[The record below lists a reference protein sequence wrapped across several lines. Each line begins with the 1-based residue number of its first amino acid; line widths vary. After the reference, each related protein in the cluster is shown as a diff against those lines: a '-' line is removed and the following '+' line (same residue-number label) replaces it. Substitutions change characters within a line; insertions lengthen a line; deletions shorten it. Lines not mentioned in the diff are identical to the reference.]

1 MQNHEEEGTGV
12 ATIDREVAV
21 SAAESTAAIQVDR
34 LTKSFQRANGTTVT
48 PIDDVTL
55 TIDRGEF
62 LVLLGPSGCG
72 KTTLLRCVA
81 GLETPDSGSI
91 DIGGR
96 RVFGRNGSRS
106 VTVPPE
112 RRGLGM
118 IFQSYAL
125 WPHLTVA
132 RNVAY
137 PLEAAKVPKAERR
150 ERVAQALDLVGVS
163 EVSEQL
169 PGRLSGGQQQRVA
182 LARALVGEPELIL
195 FDEPLSNVDA
205 KVREELRLHL
215 LEMQR
220 RIGFTAVYVTHDQ
233 VEAMELADR
242 IAVLRDGKIAQLD
255 APAVVYDRPV
265 SRYVAKF
272 IGTANELTAE
282 VVERD
287 AATVTVSLP
296 GVLDRTRVPAPTGRQ
311 PAIGERVHIIWR
323 PERTLIAD
331 TAEGELGII
340 LEGECLLGRY
350 LGAFGETIVSLRDG
364 TDVRVVASRPL
375 AHERGSGLRLAVA
388 AADLRVFAEESDE

>member
-1 MQNHEEEGTGV
+1 MTIEQDRV
-12 ATIDREVAV
+12 AAPVR
-21 SAAESTAAIQVDR
+21 TAAVR
-34 LTKSFQRANGTTVT
+34 VEHLVKRFRRANGSTVT

-55 TIDRGEF
+55 SIEQGEF

-72 KTTLLRCVA
+72 KTTLLRCIA
-81 GLETPDSGSI
+81 GLETPDGGTI
-91 DIGGR
+91 DLAGR
-96 RVFGRNGSRS
+96 RVVDRTGARS

-137 PLEAAKVPKAERR
+137 PLEAAKVPKAERA
-150 ERVAQALDLVGVS
+150 ERVARALELVGVS
-163 EVSEQL
+163 EVAGQL

-182 LARALVGEPELIL
+182 LARALVAEPGLIL

-242 IAVLRDGKIAQLD
+242 IAVLRDGRIAQLD
-255 APAVVYDRPV
+255 VPDAIYDRPA
-265 SRYVAKF
+265 SRYVATF
-272 IGTANELTAE
+272 IGGANEVIAD
-282 VVERD
+282 VVARD
-287 AATVTVSLP
+287 GDALTVSAP
-296 GVLDRTRVPAPTGRQ
+296 GVLDRAVVPAPATGRR
-311 PAIGERVHIIWR
+311 PAVGERVHLLWR
-323 PERTLIAD
+323 PERTALGAAAPGTGGGIVLD
-331 TAEGELGII
+331 AEH
-340 LEGECLLGRY
+340 LLGRY
-350 LGAFGETIVSLRDG
+350 LGAFSESILTLRDG
-364 TDVRVVASRPL
+364 TEIRAVTPRPTT
-375 AHERGSGLRLAVA
+375 HGRGTGLRVSVA
-388 AADLRVFAEESDE
+388 AADLRVFAVEDPA